1 MKDRLELLAQWLQK
15 VTSSDF
21 GDIYRDG
28 KLEDAIAHSQAET
41 CNKIGG
47 YLEEILTMDDEQIK
61 NELND

>member
-1 MKDRLELLAQWLQK
+1 MVNHIQTYGQLENIIAQ
-15 VTSSDF
+15 
-21 GDIYRDG
+21 
-28 KLEDAIAHSQAET
+28 SQAET